1 MGEIHCIK
9 LSQPLRPSHPT
20 TAWVRQP
27 GAMRMV
33 NKLEQKTVNVGDL
46 VQWASDGADQF
57 DTPRRVRA
65 TQRHDRQEWA
75 FVEGSKTGMPVSE
88 LTVVTLASAVM
99 EEKAPSDPVASP
111 LISETCERSA
121 ASLSAQHAAGT
132 ADSSL
137 PTGAGPG
144 CQTRHFTAGI
154 WVAPEKHTSRTS
166 TWVLAFALAAIASEA
181 GIYAIIRINRSLES
195 PLPIM
200 TATPPLLPS
209 PMPPPPA
216 PVITDAA
223 PPVAPDAPA
232 PAMERSG
239 LAELNTS
246 EIWELQA
253 RLEFVG
259 MRPGSLDGIPGPQ
272 TAAAIRRYEESRGRA
287 QTGKLDRELLER
299 LRQEPN

>member
-1 MGEIHCIK
+1 MGEVHCIK

-88 LTVVTLASAVM
+88 LTVVTSASAVM

-111 LISETCERSA
+111 LMTETWKRSA
-121 ASLSAQHAAGT
+121 ASLSVQHATRT

-154 WVAPEKHTSRTS
+154 RIAREKHTSRTS
-166 TWVLAFALAAIASEA
+166 SFTVLAFALAAIASA
-181 GIYAIIRINRSLES
+181 ASIYAIVRMNRSLGS
-195 PLPIM
+195 PPIM
-200 TATPPLLPS
+200 TAT
-209 PMPPPPA
+209 PPA

-223 PPVAPDAPA
+223 APVAPDAPA

-239 LAELNTS
+239 LAELNAS

-253 RLEFVG
+253 RLEFLG

>member
-1 MGEIHCIK
+1 VF
-9 LSQPLRPSHPT
+9 PT
-20 TAWVRQP
+20 FNATTTKR
-27 GAMRMV
+27 
-33 NKLEQKTVNVGDL
+33 KTVNIGDL
-46 VQWASDGADQF
+46 VQWACNGIDQF

-65 TQRHDRQEWA
+65 MQMQDQQERA
-75 FVEGSKTGMPVSE
+75 FVEGSNTGMPVSE
-88 LTVVTLASAVM
+88 LTVVTSASAVM
-99 EEKAPSDPVASP
+99 EKALSDPVASP

-132 ADSSL
+132 ADGSL
-137 PTGAGPG
+137 PTGAGPER
-144 CQTRHFTAGI
+144 QTRHFTAGI
-154 WVAPEKHTSRTS
+154 CVAPEKHTSRTS

-209 PMPPPPA
+209 PMPPPPPA

-239 LAELNTS
+239 LAELDAA

-253 RLEFVG
+253 RLEFLG
-259 MRPGSLDGIPGPQ
+259 MRPGSLDGVPGPE
-272 TAAAIRRYEESRGRA
+272 TAAAIRRYEQSRRQA
-287 QTGKLDRELLER
+287 NTGKLDRKLLER

>member
-1 MGEIHCIK
+1 MH
-9 LSQPLRPSHPT
+9 
-20 TAWVRQP
+20 
-27 GAMRMV
+27 MV
-33 NKLEQKTVNVGDL
+33 NKLEQKTVNIGDL
-46 VQWASDGADQF
+46 VQWACNGIDQF

-65 TQRHDRQEWA
+65 MQMQDQQERA
-75 FVEGSKTGMPVSE
+75 FVEGSNTGMPVSE
-88 LTVVTLASAVM
+88 LTVVTSAPAVM
-99 EEKAPSDPVASP
+99 EKALSDPVASP

-121 ASLSAQHAAGT
+121 ASLSVQHATRT

-209 PMPPPPA
+209 PMPPPPPA

-239 LAELNTS
+239 LAELDTA

-253 RLEFVG
+253 RLEFLG

>member
-1 MGEIHCIK
+1 MH
-9 LSQPLRPSHPT
+9 
-20 TAWVRQP
+20 
-27 GAMRMV
+27 MV
-33 NKLEQKTVNVGDL
+33 NKLEQKTVNIGDL
-46 VQWASDGADQF
+46 VQWACNGIDQF

-65 TQRHDRQEWA
+65 TQMQDQQERA
-75 FVEGSKTGMPVSE
+75 FVEGSNTGMPVSE
-88 LTVVTLASAVM
+88 LTVVTSASAVM
-99 EEKAPSDPVASP
+99 EKALSDPVASP

-137 PTGAGPG
+137 PTGTGPER
-144 CQTRHFTAGI
+144 QTRHFTAGI

-209 PMPPPPA
+209 PMPPPPPA

-239 LAELNTS
+239 LAELDAA

-253 RLEFVG
+253 RLEFLG
-259 MRPGSLDGIPGPQ
+259 MRPGSLDGVPGPE
-272 TAAAIRRYEESRGRA
+272 TAAAIRRYEQSRRQA
-287 QTGKLDRELLER
+287 NTGKLDRKLLER

>member
-1 MGEIHCIK
+1 MH
-9 LSQPLRPSHPT
+9 
-20 TAWVRQP
+20 
-27 GAMRMV
+27 MV
-33 NKLEQKTVNVGDL
+33 NKLEQKTVNIGDL
-46 VQWASDGADQF
+46 VQWACNGIDQF

-65 TQRHDRQEWA
+65 TQMQDQQERA
-75 FVEGSKTGMPVSE
+75 FVEGSNTGMPVSE
-88 LTVVTLASAVM
+88 LTVVTSASAVM
-99 EEKAPSDPVASP
+99 EKALSDPVASP

-132 ADSSL
+132 ADGSL
-137 PTGAGPG
+137 PTGAGPER
-144 CQTRHFTAGI
+144 QTRHFTAGI

-166 TWVLAFALAAIASEA
+166 TWVLAFALTAIASEA

-209 PMPPPPA
+209 PMPPPPPA
-216 PVITDAA
+216 PAITDAA

-239 LAELNTS
+239 LAELDAA

-253 RLEFVG
+253 RLEFLG
-259 MRPGSLDGIPGPQ
+259 MRPGSLDGVPGPE
-272 TAAAIRRYEESRGRA
+272 TAAAIRRYEQSRRQA
-287 QTGKLDRELLER
+287 NTGKLDRKLLER

>member
-1 MGEIHCIK
+1 
-9 LSQPLRPSHPT
+9 
-20 TAWVRQP
+20 
-27 GAMRMV
+27 
-33 NKLEQKTVNVGDL
+33 
-46 VQWASDGADQF
+46 
-57 DTPRRVRA
+57 
-65 TQRHDRQEWA
+65 
-75 FVEGSKTGMPVSE
+75 MPVSE
-88 LTVVTLASAVM
+88 LTVVTSAPAVM
-99 EEKAPSDPVASP
+99 EKALSDPVASP

-137 PTGAGPG
+137 PTGTGPER
-144 CQTRHFTAGI
+144 QTRHFTAGI

-195 PLPIM
+195 PLHIM

-216 PVITDAA
+216 PAITEITDAA

-239 LAELNTS
+239 LAELDTA

-253 RLEFVG
+253 RLEFLG
-259 MRPGSLDGIPGPQ
+259 MRPGSLDGIPGPE
-272 TAAAIRRYEESRGRA
+272 TAAAIRRYEQSRRQA
-287 QTGKLDRELLER
+287 NTGKLDRKLLER